1 MTAPDAPAKP
11 PVGLL
16 LLSHGP
22 LAEALRETI
31 RILEPDEHDDL
42 GALSLKWDEA
52 AEKASRRLE
61 KAIATCDSGGGVVL
75 LTDLFGGT
83 PSNLALA
90 FLEPGRVEIV
100 SGANLPMLIKARA
113 LAREGRS
120 PREIAHTLV
129 ERGRRAILAAAELA
143 ARDAEELRLVEET
156 LTLKNRLGLHARA
169 AAKLVHTA
177 SSFASRITLARDG
190 DEVDGKSILGL
201 LLLAAG
207 KGTSLLVRAEGADEA
222 AALAAIREL
231 IDRRFDESD

>member
-1 MTAPDAPAKP
+1 MTAPDAPAKS

-31 RILEPDEHDDL
+31 RILEPDEHDDV
-42 GALSLKWDEA
+42 GALSLKWDESA
-52 AEKASRRLE
+52 DKASRRLE
-61 KAIATCDSGGGVVL
+61 KAIAACDKGSGVVL

-113 LAREGRS
+113 LARDGRG
-120 PREIAHTLV
+120 PREIAHMLV

-143 ARDAEELRLVEET
+143 
-156 LTLKNRLGLHARA
+156 G
-169 AAKLVHTA
+169 
-177 SSFASRITLARDG
+177 
-190 DEVDGKSILGL
+190 
-201 LLLAAG
+201 
-207 KGTSLLVRAEGADEA
+207 GAP
-222 AALAAIREL
+222 R
-231 IDRRFDESD
+231 S